1 MEYISSCFNH
11 KKNTNQTHTN
21 THMNSYSFGQKAIEK
36 QQAHTQGARGQ
47 CIYITLFQTKAE
59 LRKQRL
65 EEKPSHF
72 NSVFCSWNSAF
83 FLQSLTQNYKDS
95 IHTQRLKAQRTLDT
109 IWKPHKAQSH
119 HRALLPCLTVID
131 PISKSKGT
139 LCNLSRFND
148 NF

>member
-1 MEYISSCFNH
+1 MEECKFLEKVKQPPKSRLHYSIAQW
-11 KKNTNQTHTN
+11 NTFPHVSITRRIQTKHTN
-21 THMNSYSFGQKAIEK
+21 THMHSYSFVQKAIEK

-83 FLQSLTQNYKDS
+83 ILQSLTQNYKDS

-109 IWKPHKAQSH
+109 I
-119 HRALLPCLTVID
+119 
-131 PISKSKGT
+131 
-139 LCNLSRFND
+139 
-148 NF
+148 